1 MWQERRR
8 TYNDD
13 VGADLGA
20 GLDSNEVLE
29 VENDADV
36 DNGCDRDLDAGDD
49 FMDVDGNVGIDV
61 DVDRSVDC
69 GGANVD

>member
-1 MWQERRR
+1 MWQECRR

-13 VGADLGA
+13 VGADLGT

-36 DNGCDRDLDAGDD
+36 DDGRDRDLDAGNDLIN
-49 FMDVDGNVGIDV
+49 VDGNVGIDV
-61 DVDRSVDC
+61 DVDRGVDC
-69 GGANVD
+69 GGGGM

>member
-29 VENDADV
+29 VEDDADV
-36 DNGCDRDLDAGDD
+36 DDGRDRDLDAGDD
-49 FMDVDGNVGIDV
+49 FIDVHGDVGIDV

-69 GGANVD
+69 GGGM